1 MLEVLFSDSEKGSM
15 KAAKKYSAESMLGGV
30 IGYIG
35 GNPNRAELEKHFE
48 GKAVGGSSQNV
59 VNIDFSLNWENF
71 E

>member
-1 MLEVLFSDSEKGSM
+1 MQTK
-15 KAAKKYSAESMLGGV
+15 
-30 IGYIG
+30 
-35 GNPNRAELEKHFE
+35 AELEKHFE